1 MFANTF
7 TQTHSTGVIL
17 TAKSGIQ
24 AKSDKDG
31 GVKAFIKMETKKSPG
46 KPRSRSQ
53 SGSRVSTT
61 GRAGQIEDEDE
72 KSIKEAQ
79 NHFNPTWSLGL
90 PLDDITSLIN
100 NVEGHER

>member
-1 MFANTF
+1 M
-7 TQTHSTGVIL
+7 
-17 TAKSGIQ
+17 
-24 AKSDKDG
+24 
-31 GVKAFIKMETKKSPG
+31 FIKMENKRSPG
-46 KPRSRSQ
+46 KQRSRSQ

-79 NHFNPTWSLGL
+79 NHYNPTWGLGL

-100 NVEGHER
+100 NVEGHERYKKI